1 MKNPNKGDF
10 FKDALKL
17 VQFNMEDEQMM
28 SVSRPP
34 APPIMFNEIFW
45 LFRLICIYLF
55 YILWAEKM
63 SSFTLGTTVLLG
75 LFSNTSM

>member
-34 APPIMFNEIFW
+34 APPIMFNEIF
-45 LFRLICIYLF
+45 
-55 YILWAEKM
+55 
-63 SSFTLGTTVLLG
+63 
-75 LFSNTSM
+75 